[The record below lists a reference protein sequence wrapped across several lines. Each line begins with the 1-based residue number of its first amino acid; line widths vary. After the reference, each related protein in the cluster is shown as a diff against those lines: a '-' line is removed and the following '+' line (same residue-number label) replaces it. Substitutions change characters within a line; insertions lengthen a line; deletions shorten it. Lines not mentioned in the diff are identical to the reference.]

1 MVEQVAQAAAAV
13 LAADQPHPV
22 KVIPAVIMEQVAA
35 AVAVARVA
43 LAAMPIQIPEQV
55 ARELTHFHLGQQLHR
70 RA

>member
-1 MVEQVAQAAAAV
+1 MVEQVDQVAAAV
-13 LAADQPHPV
+13 LAADQAHPV

-35 AVAVARVA
+35 VAVVVRVA
-43 LAAMPIQIPEQV
+43 LAAMPIQIRVQV